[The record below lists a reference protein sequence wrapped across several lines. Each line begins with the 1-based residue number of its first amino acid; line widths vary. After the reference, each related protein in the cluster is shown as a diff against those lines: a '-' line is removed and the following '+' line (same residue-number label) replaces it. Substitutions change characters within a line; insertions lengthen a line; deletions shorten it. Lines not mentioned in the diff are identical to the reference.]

1 MPSLADSSASKTGN
15 SDFTDPK
22 FNDQDLVA
30 TVMQMVQ
37 LEFLELELI
46 QQETNVSNQ
55 YVDKY
60 YMMSPTLN

>member
-1 MPSLADSSASKTGN
+1 MPSLADSSVSKTGN

-55 YVDKY
+55 
-60 YMMSPTLN
+60 